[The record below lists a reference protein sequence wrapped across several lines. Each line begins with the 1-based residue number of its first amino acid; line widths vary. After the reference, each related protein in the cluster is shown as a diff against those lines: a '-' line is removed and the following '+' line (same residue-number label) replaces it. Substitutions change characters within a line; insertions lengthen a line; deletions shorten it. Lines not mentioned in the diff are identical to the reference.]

1 MPRVWEGKT
10 PEIVL
15 DGIGKTF
22 AAHAQAV
29 EDLSI
34 TIPDGSF
41 TTFSG
46 PFGCGNTTIL
56 RMTAGVDSLTSGV
69 PGQLF
74 IKFVMFHSMKL
85 HANCP
90 SAYAIWSSAPP
101 CVDIF

>member
-46 PFGCGNTTIL
+46 LFGYGNITIMSL
-56 RMTAGVDSLTSGV
+56 TAALDSLTSGV
-69 PGQLF
+69 PEQLF
-74 IKFVMFHSMKL
+74 IKFVMFHSMKS

-90 SAYAIWSSAPP
+90 SAYAI
-101 CVDIF
+101 